1 MKNSIQLCTYADRLG
16 MGSIPT
22 LHSLLQHQFKDVFGG
37 VHILPFYF
45 PIDGADAGFDPID
58 HTEVDQRLG
67 SWADV
72 KSVGDNYDIMADV
85 IVNHMSAE
93 SDEFLEFKALGD
105 ESQYSDLFLTFDRV
119 FPDGASEQDLV
130 NLYRPRPGLPFSKM
144 KFDDGRE
151 RMLWTTF
158 TAKQID
164 IDVNSVSGRA
174 YLDRILERLHW
185 SGVNMIRLDAA
196 GYAIKKAGSKCFMTD
211 ETFAFIEVFSN
222 KAKALGIEVLVE
234 IHAHYLTQVAISK
247 KADWVYDFA
256 LPPLVLH
263 SLTAKDS
270 SPLQQ
275 WLAMSPRNA
284 VTVLDTHDGIGIIDV
299 AAEKGVGPGLLS
311 DEQVDQ
317 LVEAI
322 HENSKG
328 QSRLA
333 TGAAASNVDLYQVN
347 CTFYDALAKDD
358 QAYLLAR
365 LIQFFVP
372 GVPQVYYVGL
382 LAGENDMELLQKTG
396 VGRDINRHYY
406 SADEVAVQVQRPVVE
421 HLIALIKFRN
431 QHPAFQTGDFECIE
445 SHSNQLALAWQSDV
459 MGLRLDIDLAS
470 SWFEITET
478 QDGCVS
484 HIWSSWQAIKAWVDS
499 QMNLLEVPVG
509 I

>member
-1 MKNSIQLCTYADRLG
+1 MKNSVQLCTYADRFG
-16 MGSIPT
+16 MGSIST

-72 KSVGDNYDIMADV
+72 KDVGQNYDIMADV

-105 ESQYSDLFLTFDRV
+105 DSQYADLFLTFDRV
-119 FPDGASEQDLV
+119 FPNGASETDLV

-164 IDVNSVSGRA
+164 IDVSSASGQA

-211 ETFAFIEVFSN
+211 ETFAFIESFSN
-222 KAKALGIEVLVE
+222 KAKALGIDVLVE

-247 KADWVYDFA
+247 RAGWVYDFA

-263 SLTAKDS
+263 TLIAKDS
-270 SPLQQ
+270 APLQQ

-284 VTVLDTHDGIGIIDV
+284 VTVLDTHDGIGIIDI

-317 LVEAI
+317 LVEAV
-322 HENSKG
+322 HDNSKG

-347 CTFYDALAKDD
+347 CTFYDALARDE

-365 LIQFFVP
+365 LIQFFAP

-382 LAGENDMELLQKTG
+382 LAGENDMALLQKTG

-406 SADEVAVQVQRPVVE
+406 SGDEVETQMQRPVVQN
-421 HLIALIKFRN
+421 LIGLMKFRN
-431 QHPAFQTGDFECIE
+431 QHPAFQTGEFECHE
-445 SHSNQLALAWQSDV
+445 SSSNTLKLAWQSDV
-459 MGLRLDIDLAS
+459 MGLDLTIDLADS
-470 SWFEITET
+470 TFEITET
-478 QDGCVS
+478 QDGRCTQS
-484 HIWSSWQAIKAWVDS
+484 WSSWQAIQDWVAS
-499 QMNLLEVPVG
+499 HSPLVAVSAG
-509 I
+509 A